1 MKRPAAAA
9 PDATPEDEAPAS
21 PMASTSYQR
30 VRDALRNDIIRGV
43 FGDEPHL
50 RLSVLAARYGL
61 SAAPIREA
69 LNQLEAEGL
78 LELLPNRGARLRRID
93 RDFVAELFEI
103 RLALEPMLVERA
115 VVAATDADIE
125 RLQAVQSE
133 LERAIARRQVDEV
146 VRLNREFHRGFYR
159 IRPNRSAMRLLDQH
173 SAVTSAVRR
182 HYGFPPTRFRTIVE
196 EHRALLA
203 ACARRDGAE
212 AHLIMRAH
220 IAHSIEEL
228 LPRVPE

>member
-1 MKRPAAAA
+1 MKRPALAAL
-9 PDATPEDEAPAS
+9 DMSPEAEDPAS
-21 PMASTSYQR
+21 PMVSTSYQR
-30 VRDALRNDIIRGV
+30 VRDAMRTDIIAGV
-43 FGDEPHL
+43 FGAETHL
-50 RLSVLAARYGL
+50 RLSVLVARYGL

-93 RDFVAELFEI
+93 RDFVGELFEI

-115 VVAATDADIE
+115 VVAATERDVE
-125 RLQAVQSE
+125 RLRAIQAE
-133 LERAIARRQVDEV
+133 LERAIARRRVEEV
-146 VRLNREFHRGFYR
+146 VRLNRDFHRGFYR

-182 HYGFPPTRFRTIVE
+182 HYGFPPARFRTIVE
-196 EHRALLA
+196 EHRALLS
-203 ACARRDGAE
+203 ACAARDGAE
-212 AHLIMRAH
+212 AHRVMRAH